1 MFKVNYNYNL
11 TTTISDPI
19 RKFTQKIR
27 FSNESLSLD
36 VVRTLRIASFCS
48 ENKKKKKKRR
58 GRSSEA
64 YRYPFS
70 SRHDVSKRFKC
81 KCIVKSTSRQFRFLP
96 RHLHANI
103 VPVLVS
109 ITTRCFFLYV
119 FFSPA
124 ENNGIMKLSIRSL
137 N

>member
-11 TTTISDPI
+11 TTTISDNFGPNLKI
-19 RKFTQKIR
+19 GKFTQKIR

-119 FFSPA
+119 FFFPPLRIT
-124 ENNGIMKLSIRSL
+124 E
-137 N
+137 